1 MSSLV
6 CLERACCGV
15 FLGLIVFF
23 IRLLQA
29 LEKRA
34 AKASDYSPIFLQ
46 WKHEHRASPDEM
58 KAHCDVLIQGAGI
71 GGLTLAIALQQR
83 GYRVKLV
90 ERAGGPT
97 EVGAGIW
104 MAANPMQVFSQLGF
118 AEKIIEA
125 GWTVKLLRLEDWKSG
140 NIQTTNM
147 SRIAEEFG
155 FETVA
160 LHRGVLQRLLFEQL
174 EADSVRFGCEVK
186 SVTQS
191 GDQVFASL
199 SDGSS
204 CAAAILVGADGFNS
218 QIRLMAGLGGVKRY
232 SGSSSYRAIAC
243 AAHLLPAEAEHEAY
257 EIWAKGC
264 RVGFSKINAG
274 DYYWYMTFDA
284 PAGEA
289 SSTSENRTQAERLF
303 RTYFPQWIGLL
314 EKTRTQDILRTD
326 ISDLK
331 PLTQWSSGRIGLI
344 GDAAHAATPNLGQ
357 GGAMAVEDA
366 LVLADAFKKL
376 GLNEAA
382 WKHFE
387 QSRRKKVDWTVS
399 TSWFIGKIC
408 HLGNPL
414 FRSLRNIALKKT
426 PDSVTQKQVQRM
438 YTLNPTSDRS

>member
-1 MSSLV
+1 
-6 CLERACCGV
+6 
-15 FLGLIVFF
+15 
-23 IRLLQA
+23 
-29 LEKRA
+29 
-34 AKASDYSPIFLQ
+34 
-46 WKHEHRASPDEM
+46 M

-83 GYRVKLV
+83 GYKVKLV
-90 ERAGGPT
+90 ERSTGLA

-104 MAANPMQVFSQLGF
+104 MAANPMQVFARLGF

-125 GWTVKLLRLEDWKSG
+125 GWAVKLLRLQDWKSG
-140 NIQTTNM
+140 DIQTTNM
-147 SRIAEEFG
+147 SQIAKEYG
-155 FETVA
+155 FETIA

-174 EADSVRFGCEVK
+174 EANPVHFGCEVK

-204 CAAAILVGADGFNS
+204 CGAAILVGADGFNS
-218 QIRLMAGLGGVKRY
+218 QMRRMAGLGGEKRY
-232 SGSSSYRAIAC
+232 SGSSSYRAIARG
-243 AAHLLPAEAEHEAY
+243 AHILPAEAEHEAY

-264 RVGFSKINAG
+264 RVGFSKINAN

-289 SSTSENRTQAERLF
+289 SLASEMRTHAETLF

-314 EKTRTQDILRTD
+314 QNTGTQDILRTD

-344 GDAAHAATPNLGQ
+344 GDAAHATTPNLGQ

-366 LVLADAFKKL
+366 LALADAVDEL
-376 GLNEAA
+376 GLNEAV
-382 WKHFE
+382 WKRFE
-387 QSRRKKVDWTVS
+387 QRRRKKVDWTVS
-399 TSWFIGKIC
+399 TSWSIGKIC

-426 PDSVTQKQVQRM
+426 PDSVTQKQVQRI
-438 YTLNPTSDRS
+438 YSLKSTQISSDKSA